1 MENTTS
7 MRQVQF
13 KAEDWGQ
20 MFLLRRSTFFS
31 LRGAEESPV
40 SFFSLRGCTVMC
52 NSLQLFC
59 IVAREHSEF
68 PPLTQTS
75 WLGPTSLSLFP
86 SVKWGLHLR
95 RCRLPDCTRSDLNS
109 VLKDLHNAAGVCASV
124 YEYKTFFSN
133 QQTSRAGLW
142 VKNKLIFSSHMKE
155 FNDWTVS
162 QSENIVNLHFN

>member
-59 IVAREHSEF
+59 TVAREHSEF

-75 WLGPTSLSLFP
+75 WLGPTSLSLFH

-124 YEYKTFFSN
+124 YEYKTFFLAISRWAGQDSEWKTN
-133 QQTSRAGLW
+133 LSFHHIWRNSMTELFLNLRTS
-142 VKNKLIFSSHMKE
+142 
-155 FNDWTVS
+155 
-162 QSENIVNLHFN
+162 